1 MKLISPIFQLY
12 AFMAILLLESIK
24 VSAQSFSPFRSQY
37 VGNGII
43 LMDTIL
49 IQSDTI
55 SLTNYGTIYSL
66 SIDATIQQ
74 PRESSFVR
82 IVLEDTSGHDY
93 LVAESDWFRNDTTIV
108 ELEGYCEETT
118 RLNGITPTRL
128 KCYLNNA
135 ELALHSLLIA
145 NTPIISAPQIPTD
158 SIKKMQVQAIVD
170 RINSYNEKHCKL
182 WRAGLTQRSLTKYED
197 REKYGLEH
205 DTYLANIIY
214 YDSGIYEMGERPSA
228 IAPSTSLYAPSFRWD
243 NRHGRNWMTIPKNQW
258 DSGWCVAF
266 GTCSV
271 LEGLMNLQYND
282 TLNLNLS
289 EADIAYNNGRQ
300 PYKNGTHMMN
310 GLQTVKIYGVIDEDA
325 YPFIPDS
332 TQGWPLYR
340 PEGSEYIQITNYA
353 VYYPQF
359 YGGDGLKQIL
369 INHGPCVT
377 GYPGHAMA
385 LVGYDKVTTED
396 IYIVYD
402 SPNGRID
409 STDYQELIGKE
420 YWIFKD
426 SYYEHPDPYFETI
439 YGKHSGY
446 QYIIFNKDSYRN
458 LAVYVLGKLSSQS
471 HSDSDIIVED
481 LDGDGYYN
489 WGIGPKPTHAPEW
502 IPEESDGDDSDPLIG
517 PMDEYGNM
525 ETLNTEP
532 SLTIW
537 FDFVF
542 DDNYHLTQNG
552 IIENNA
558 TITITGNVIMS
569 RMASITIQP
578 GSTLII
584 DGGCLRNA
592 NIHAEPG
599 SSIIIKNGGRIITH
613 ARDNFNIPLGVNLMI
628 SEGYIE

>member
-1 MKLISPIFQLY
+1 
-12 AFMAILLLESIK
+12 
-24 VSAQSFSPFRSQY
+24 
-37 VGNGII
+37 
-43 LMDTIL
+43 
-49 IQSDTI
+49 
-55 SLTNYGTIYSL
+55 
-66 SIDATIQQ
+66 
-74 PRESSFVR
+74 
-82 IVLEDTSGHDY
+82 
-93 LVAESDWFRNDTTIV
+93 
-108 ELEGYCEETT
+108 
-118 RLNGITPTRL
+118 
-128 KCYLNNA
+128 
-135 ELALHSLLIA
+135 
-145 NTPIISAPQIPTD
+145 
-158 SIKKMQVQAIVD
+158 
-170 RINSYNEKHCKL
+170 
-182 WRAGLTQRSLTKYED
+182 
-197 REKYGLEH
+197 
-205 DTYLANIIY
+205 
-214 YDSGIYEMGERPSA
+214 
-228 IAPSTSLYAPSFRWD
+228 
-243 NRHGRNWMTIPKNQW
+243 
-258 DSGWCVAF
+258 
-266 GTCSV
+266 
-271 LEGLMNLQYND
+271 
-282 TLNLNLS
+282 
-289 EADIAYNNGRQ
+289 
-300 PYKNGTHMMN
+300 MMN
-310 GLQTVKIYGVIDEDA
+310 GLQTVKKYGVIDEDA

-340 PEGSEYIQITNYA
+340 PEGSECIQIANYA
-353 VYYPQF
+353 VYNPQF
-359 YGGDGLKQIL
+359 YGADGLKQIL

-409 STDYQELIGKE
+409 DADYQQLIGKE

-458 LAVYVLGKLSSQS
+458 LAVYVLGKLSSQN
-471 HSDSDIIVED
+471 HSDSDIIIED

-525 ETLNTEP
+525 ETLDTEP

-552 IIENNA
+552 IIGNNA

-613 ARDNFNIPLGVNLMI
+613 ARDDFNIPIGVNLRI
-628 SEGYIE
+628 SEGYIK